1 MSDIEVKREDTLT
14 RAEAAQRLA
23 ALAEG
28 LSNGGTVE
36 FALGASTVKVHVPD
50 ELRCEVEIEIDGDE
64 VEFEVELKWTTRK
77 PATRKPAA
85 VATPARRAG
94 TSGRRARGTKT

>member
-23 ALAEG
+23 VLAEG
-28 LSNGGTVE
+28 LANGGTVE

-50 ELRCEVEIEIDGDE
+50 EVRCEVEIEIDGDE

-77 PATRKPAA
+77 PKA
-85 VATPARRAG
+85 VATPARRSVG
-94 TSGRRARGTKT
+94 TSGGRRARGTKT